1 MTPDAEVSEV
11 NQIARVSAVA
21 SDGCRLFLELPSS
34 GVVTVDS
41 SEPSGLAVG
50 TVLLVR
56 AEDDYIEVVP
66 DYVWPS
72 ESGDSDSSWVGVIVL
87 RTPGVTVVDVGTRWH
102 HIPTNG
108 VTYRVGN
115 TVEGRD
121 PEGVTRVLDENPL
134 RGRDVPGIDDALIA
148 SFRVE
153 SSGEET
159 FDDFGGLDEVKNRAR
174 ELIELPLLRD
184 AELCEIGARPI
195 KGVLFTGDP
204 GAGKTMLA
212 RIIANHAQA
221 SFYEI
226 SGPAVFSKWYGESE
240 ELLRKLFAEA
250 ARQERSIIFFD
261 EIDSV
266 AGQRNDES
274 HEASK
279 RVVAQLLTLMD
290 GFKREDNV
298 VVIAASN
305 RPRDIDVALRRPG
318 RFDWEVAF
326 PRPGREDREAI
337 LRAASKGLKL
347 REPLQHAEI
356 AAITEGWSAA
366 ELAAIWSEAAIL
378 AVLDR
383 RAAIRKED
391 YRGGYDR
398 VAVQRNRTQSEGSR
412 G

>member
-1 MTPDAEVSEV
+1 MTSTVEVSET
-11 NQIARVSAVA
+11 NQIARVSAA
-21 SDGCRLFLELPSS
+21 SSDGCRLFMELPTT

-41 SEPSGLAVG
+41 SEPLGLDVG
-50 TVLLVR
+50 TVVLVR
-56 AEDDYIEVVP
+56 AQDDHIEVVP

-72 ESGDSDSSWVGVIVL
+72 RSNESDPSWVGVVVL
-87 RTPGVTVVDVGTRWH
+87 RTPEVTVVDVGTRWQPV
-102 HIPTNG
+102 PTND
-108 VTYRVGN
+108 VAYRVGN

-121 PEGVTRVLDENPL
+121 SKGVTRVLDEKPL
-134 RGRDVPGIDDALIA
+134 RGRESPGIDDAVIT

-153 SSGEET
+153 PSGDET
-159 FDDFGGLDEVKNRAR
+159 FDDFGGLDEVKDRAR

-184 AELCEIGARPI
+184 AELREIGARPI

-204 GAGKTMLA
+204 GTGKTMLA
-212 RIIANHAQA
+212 RIIANHAEA
-221 SFYEI
+221 TFYEI
-226 SGPAVFSKWYGESE
+226 SGPTVFSKWYGESE
-240 ELLRKLFAEA
+240 ELLRKLFGEA

-266 AGQRNDES
+266 AGQRNDDS

-298 VVIAASN
+298 VVIAATN
-305 RPRDIDVALRRPG
+305 RPSDIDVALRRPG

-326 PRPGREDREAI
+326 PMPARADREAI

-347 REPLQHAEI
+347 REPLQHAQI
-356 AAITEGWSAA
+356 AEITEGWSAA

-383 RAAIRKED
+383 RATIRNED
-391 YRGGYDR
+391 YRGGHNR
-398 VAVQRNRTQSEGSR
+398 VAVQRDRIRPEGR
-412 G
+412 PR